1 MRRVSKIAFSFLI
14 WPISVMAQDHPPLGR
29 PPSPT
34 QSPAGPQGFAPSSD
48 STTTPSPTPE
58 QIPVLVQPAPAFL
71 YLRSIKKPAVIQTP
85 VPVAAGYAPLLNIS
99 GGLSVTSL
107 GTPSAGR
114 AVLSGMNFSISR
126 DSGKWLGAKLDF
138 SYTRAPNAFHT
149 GYRMDAI
156 SYLVGPVFYPSTGNS
171 LSTYAHV
178 LVGGAR
184 VSGPFPNGNGG
195 LNVGYVNYPA
205 WAFGGGAEYRISR
218 AFGFRVGVDYLRTHF
233 VNSSRAVRGQ
243 NDFRIVNSFVYY
255 FGKSIRNRR

>member
-14 WPISVMAQDHPPLGR
+14 WPISLMAQDHPPTGQ

-48 STTTPSPTPE
+48 STTTASPPPL

-71 YLRSIKKPAVIQTP
+71 YMRPIRQTPVRQTP

-99 GGLSVTSL
+99 GGFSVTSL

-126 DSGKWLGAKLDF
+126 DSGKWLGAKLDL
-138 SYTRAPNAFHT
+138 SYARAPNVFHT
-149 GYRMDAI
+149 GYRMEAI
-156 SYLVGPVFYPSTGNS
+156 SYLVGPVFYPSSGNS

-184 VSGPFPNGNGG
+184 VSGPFANANGG
-195 LNVGYVNYPA
+195 LSMGYVNYPA
-205 WAFGGGAEYRISR
+205 WAFGGGAEYRISP

-243 NDFRIVNSFVYY
+243 NDVRIVNSFVYY
-255 FGKSIRNRR
+255 FGKSVRNRR

>member
-1 MRRVSKIAFSFLI
+1 MRRLSKIVFSFLI
-14 WPISVMAQDHPPLGR
+14 WPISVMAQDHPPPGQL
-29 PPSPT
+29 PSPA
-34 QSPAGPQGFAPSSD
+34 QSPAGAQGFAPSSD
-48 STTTPSPTPE
+48 STTTPSPTPV

-71 YLRSIKKPAVIQTP
+71 YMRPIKQTPVRQTP

-99 GGLSVTSL
+99 GGFSVTSL

-126 DSGKWLGAKLDF
+126 DSGKWLGAKLDL
-138 SYTRAPNAFHT
+138 SYARAPNVFHT
-149 GYRMDAI
+149 GYRMEAI
-156 SYLVGPVFYPSTGNS
+156 SYLVGPVFYPSSGNS

-184 VSGPFPNGNGG
+184 VSGPFANANGG
-195 LNVGYVNYPA
+195 LSMGYVNYPA
-205 WAFGGGAEYRISR
+205 WAFGGGAEYRISP

-243 NDFRIVNSFVYY
+243 NDVRIVNSFVYY
-255 FGKSIRNRR
+255 FGKSVRNRR